1 MKLFKTILIFTIF
14 QISASNFWASG
25 RLPEEIQEMLDMMS
39 AVDSPRYPGFRNF
52 YRYSVSRYNC
62 SGKNHAEWYETGV
75 KRFGWGIYYISSGL
89 LFQVIGWPVL
99 YIFFTKIKMK
109 AYIVMIFIGV
119 IEITEVWGNS
129 IWPGFVALL
138 GEVYCTS
145 PQIMT
150 IVGKVTMVQWILGS
164 ATAVFLGIHRLLSM
178 INFGESLI
186 NTNAMIS
193 FWLAFL
199 TIYAIYGSLFFDT
212 VLFNSDYMAPLLDP
226 MTEQEGVTYSNNF
239 LYFHNISAAV
249 LLVTVY
255 TSLCLVWRFREVKNF
270 SAQAMKFQKSLLLQS
285 ICISLTYAVPAISFV
300 TLYFFVTPKWFSHA
314 SDISY
319 QLSGG
324 IPFIMY
330 IVLNNT
336 VREEIF
342 SCCKKN
348 PASSQV
354 KIHSTT
360 VHSFN

>member
-150 IVGKVTMVQWILGS
+150 IVGKVTMGLFLDILG
-164 ATAVFLGIHRLLSM
+164 LL
-178 INFGESLI
+178 
-186 NTNAMIS
+186 
-193 FWLAFL
+193 
-199 TIYAIYGSLFFDT
+199 
-212 VLFNSDYMAPLLDP
+212 
-226 MTEQEGVTYSNNF
+226 
-239 LYFHNISAAV
+239 
-249 LLVTVY
+249 
-255 TSLCLVWRFREVKNF
+255 
-270 SAQAMKFQKSLLLQS
+270 
-285 ICISLTYAVPAISFV
+285 
-300 TLYFFVTPKWFSHA
+300 
-314 SDISY
+314 
-319 QLSGG
+319 
-324 IPFIMY
+324 
-330 IVLNNT
+330 
-336 VREEIF
+336 
-342 SCCKKN
+342 
-348 PASSQV
+348 
-354 KIHSTT
+354 
-360 VHSFN
+360 